1 MNRMMKI
8 MMNCKTNLRPAV
20 MIFLVLGYKISY
32 CSTETS
38 YSKNNKVDVESPLYI
53 QIFIKATTTI
63 ITVTL

>member
-20 MIFLVLGYKISY
+20 MIFFSFRLQISY

-38 YSKNNKVDVESPLYI
+38 YSKNNKIDVESPLYI